1 MIELGSKAKDV
12 ITGFTG
18 IVTGRAQY
26 LTGCDQY
33 CITQKASSN
42 GNINTNWFDENRL
55 EVLKGKPIKLAKTDD
70 GKTGGVVA
78 NPAPMK

>member
-1 MIELGSKAKDV
+1 MIVLGSKAKDV

-33 CITQKASSN
+33 IIAQPATKEGVCPTC
-42 GNINTNWFDENRL
+42 WFDENRL
-55 EVLKGKPIKLAKTDD
+55 EVLKCKPVVIKATED
-70 GKTGGVVA
+70 GKKGG
-78 NPAPMK
+78 PALDQAPSK